1 MTPAVAA
8 RPAARASGRTPQQV
22 DPLGALAARPIT
34 LAAALASAL
43 VAGAYTLLRASD
55 VSSPW
60 AAAAA
65 LVALAVGGVV
75 LVVSA
80 APLRAP
86 FGPGALWGV
95 AAAGAAA
102 GVLSALATAGSNPF
116 VRDDWAG
123 IAAGVLLLGVAPYR
137 SAREILTAGGV
148 VAVVLAVVVLVEAP
162 GFVTPVPVASYV
174 VVALTPLLALT
185 AASATFSAV
194 FVGHV
199 EGWVSRATG
208 FRRASTDDLRVTLA
222 RSVQQDRV
230 TVLNREVVPFFAR
243 LVESGRIDERDADE
257 ARRVADS
264 LRASLVAEA
273 DATWLARRLG
283 ALGRRVPAE
292 VVDPDRLADRLGPA
306 YRTALWALFA
316 TVDDGEAVDAR
327 SLRVVLEAEEARV
340 DIAIELAFGSSA
352 TAARRS
358 LAPCLTVLR
367 LVSGDLRVDRTPSL
381 LTLRFS
387 YDQH

>member
-1 MTPAVAA
+1 MTLAA
-8 RPAARASGRTPQQV
+8 PPRPGGRASGRSPQQV

-34 LAAALASAL
+34 LGAALAAWL
-43 VAGAYTLLRASD
+43 VAVVDTLLRASD

-60 AAAAA
+60 AAAGA
-65 LVALAVGGVV
+65 LVAVAAGGVV
-75 LVVSA
+75 LVASA

-86 FGPGALWGV
+86 FGPGALWCV
-95 AAAGAAA
+95 AAACTAA

-123 IAAGVLLLGVAPYR
+123 IASGVLLLGVAPYR
-137 SAREILTAGGV
+137 SAREILAAGGA
-148 VAVVLAVVVLVEAP
+148 VAAVLAVVVLVEAP
-162 GFVTPVPVASYV
+162 GFVTPVPTASYV

-185 AASATFSAV
+185 AASAAFSHV
-194 FVGHV
+194 FVAHV

-243 LVESGRIDERDADE
+243 LVESGRIGEGDADE

-264 LRASLVAEA
+264 LRASLVADA
-273 DATWLARRLG
+273 DATWLARRL
-283 ALGRRVPAE
+283 AAPGRRVPAE
-292 VVDPDRLADRLGPA
+292 VVDPDRLADRLGPEH
-306 YRTALWALFA
+306 RTALWALFA
-316 TVDDGEAVDAR
+316 AVEDVEVVDAR
-327 SLRVVLEAEEARV
+327 SLRVVLEAGEARV
-340 DIAIELAFGSSA
+340 DIAVELAFGSSA
-352 TAARRS
+352 AAARRS

-367 LVSGDLRVDRTPSL
+367 LVSGDLRVDRAPSH

>member
-1 MTPAVAA
+1 MTLAA
-8 RPAARASGRTPQQV
+8 PPRPGGRASGRSPQQV
-22 DPLGALAARPIT
+22 DPLGALAARPLT
-34 LAAALASAL
+34 LGAALAAGR
-43 VAGAYTLLRASD
+43 VAGVDAGLRATGG
-55 VSSPW
+55 SSPW
-60 AAAAA
+60 TAAGAPAA
-65 LVALAVGGVV
+65 VAAGGVV
-75 LVVSA
+75 LVVA
-80 APLRAP
+80 ATPLRAP
-86 FGPGALWGV
+86 FGSGALWCV
-95 AAAGAAA
+95 AGACAA
-102 GVLSALATAGSNPF
+102 SGVLSALATAGSNPF

-137 SAREILTAGGV
+137 SAREILAAGGA

-162 GFVTPVPVASYV
+162 GFVTPVPTASYV

-185 AASATFSAV
+185 AASATFSNV
-194 FVGHV
+194 LVGHV

-243 LVESGRIDERDADE
+243 LVESGRIGEGDADE

-264 LRASLVAEA
+264 LRASLVADA
-273 DATWLARRLG
+273 DATWLARRL
-283 ALGRRVPAE
+283 AAPGRRVPTE
-292 VVDPDRLADRLGPA
+292 VVDPDRLADRLGPEH
-306 YRTALWALFA
+306 RTALWALFA
-316 TVDDGEAVDAR
+316 AVDDVEVVDAR
-327 SLRVVLEAEEARV
+327 SLRVELEAEEARV
-340 DIAIELAFGSSA
+340 DIAIELAVESSA
-352 TAARRS
+352 AAAQRS

-367 LVSGDLRVDRTPSL
+367 LVSGDLRVDRKPSH

>member
-1 MTPAVAA
+1 MTAGVPP
-8 RPAARASGRTPQQV
+8 RSAARASGRTPQEV
-22 DPLGALAARPIT
+22 DPLGALAARPVT
-34 LAAALASAL
+34 LGAALAAVL
-43 VAGAYTLLRASD
+43 VAVVYTLLRAPD
-55 VSSPW
+55 VSSPG
-60 AAAAA
+60 AAVAA
-65 LVALAVGGVV
+65 LVVVAVGGAV

-80 APLRAP
+80 VPLRAP
-86 FGPGALWGV
+86 FGPGALWCV
-95 AAAGAAA
+95 AAACAAA

-137 SAREILTAGGV
+137 SAHEILAAGGA
-148 VAVVLAVVVLVEAP
+148 VAAVLAVVVLVEAP
-162 GFVTPVPVASYV
+162 GFVTAVPVASYV
-174 VVALTPLLALT
+174 VVALTPLFALT
-185 AASATFSAV
+185 AASAVFSAV
-194 FVGHV
+194 FVAHV
-199 EGWVSRATG
+199 EGWVSRATE
-208 FRRASTDDLRVTLA
+208 FRRAGTDELRVTLA

-243 LVESGRIDERDADE
+243 LVESGRIDEDDADE

-283 ALGRRVPAE
+283 GPGRRVPAE
-292 VVDPDRLADRLGPA
+292 VVDPDRLADRLGPEH
-306 YRTALWALFA
+306 RTALWALFA
-316 TVDDGEAVDAR
+316 TLDDGDVVDAH

-340 DIAIELAFGSSA
+340 GITVELACGSSVA
-352 TAARRS
+352 AARRS

-367 LVSGDLRVDRTPSL
+367 LVSGDLRVDRAASL

>member
-1 MTPAVAA
+1 MTPAAPA
-8 RPAARASGRTPQQV
+8 RSAARASGRTPQQV
-22 DPLGALAARPIT
+22 DPLGALAARPVT
-34 LAAALASAL
+34 RGAALAAVL
-43 VAGAYTLLRASD
+43 VAVVYTLLRASD
-55 VSSPW
+55 VSSPG

-65 LVALAVGGVV
+65 LVAVAVGGVV

-86 FGPGALWGV
+86 FGPGALWCV
-95 AAAGAAA
+95 AAACAAAGA
-102 GVLSALATAGSNPF
+102 LSALATAGSNPF

-123 IAAGVLLLGVAPYR
+123 IAAGVLLLGAAPYR
-137 SAREILTAGGV
+137 SAREILAAGGA
-148 VAVVLAVVVLVEAP
+148 VASVLVVVVLVQAP

-185 AASATFSAV
+185 AASAVFSAV
-194 FVGHV
+194 FVDHV
-199 EGWVSRATG
+199 EGWISRASG
-208 FRRASTDDLRVTLA
+208 FRRASTDDLRVTLT

-243 LVESGRIDERDADE
+243 LVESGRIDEDDPDE

-283 ALGRRVPAE
+283 APGRRVPAE
-292 VVDPDRLADRLGPA
+292 VVDPDRLADRLGPE
-306 YRTALWALFA
+306 YRTALWALVA
-316 TVDDGEAVDAR
+316 TLDDGDVVDAR
-327 SLRVVLEAEEARV
+327 SLRVVFEAQEARV
-340 DIAIELAFGSSA
+340 AMAVELAFGVSA
-352 TAARRS
+352 AAARRS
-358 LAPCLTVLR
+358 LAPALTVLR
-367 LVSGDLRVDRTPSL
+367 LVSGDLRVDLAPSL

>member
-1 MTPAVAA
+1 MTFPAPPRALG
-8 RPAARASGRTPQQV
+8 RASDRSPQQV
-22 DPLGALAARPIT
+22 DPLGALAARPVT
-34 LAAALASAL
+34 FGAALAALL
-43 VAGAYTLLRASD
+43 VAVVGTLLRASD

-60 AAAAA
+60 AAVGA
-65 LVALAVGGVV
+65 LVAVAAGGVA

-86 FGPGALWGV
+86 FGPRALWCV
-95 AAAGAAA
+95 AAACAAA
-102 GVLSALATAGSNPF
+102 GVLSALATSGSNPF

-123 IAAGVLLLGVAPYR
+123 IVSGVLLLGVAPYR
-137 SAREILTAGGV
+137 SAREILAAGGA
-148 VAVVLAVVVLVEAP
+148 VAVVLALVVLVEAP
-162 GFVTPVPVASYV
+162 GFVTPVPTASYV

-185 AASATFSAV
+185 AASATFSGV
-194 FVGHV
+194 FVAHV
-199 EGWVSRATG
+199 EGWISRATG

-243 LVESGRIDERDADE
+243 LVESGRIVEGDADE
-257 ARRVADS
+257 ARRVADA
-264 LRASLVAEA
+264 LRASLVADA
-273 DATWLARRLG
+273 DATWLARRL
-283 ALGRRVPAE
+283 AAPGRRVPAE
-292 VVDPDRLADRLGPA
+292 VVDPDRLADLLGPGH
-306 YRTALWALFA
+306 RTALWALVA
-316 TVDDGEAVDAR
+316 TVDDVEAADVR

-340 DIAIELAFGSSA
+340 GITIELACRASA
-352 TAARRS
+352 VAARRS

-367 LVSGDLRVDRTPSL
+367 LVSGDLRVDRAPSL